1 MNKEI
6 EEMAKVI
13 GDADQRCYEIDDCNS
28 CPFHHIELGLC
39 KERFVADALYTEGYR
54 KQKVGRW
61 IEHDDD
67 WCGFFYTCSSCG
79 CDWTTIDGTPQE
91 NNMRFCP
98 ECGAKMEGGE

>member
-6 EEMAKVI
+6 EDMARYI
-13 GDADQRCYEIDDCNS
+13 HGNFITHDTRYIEDCRAIAQELHSAD
-28 CPFHHIELGLC
+28 
-39 KERFVADALYTEGYR
+39 YR
-54 KQKVGRW
+54 KQRVGRW

-79 CDWTTIDGTPQE
+79 CDWTTIDGTPQD

-98 ECGAKMEGGE
+98 ECGAKMEGESDERKAD